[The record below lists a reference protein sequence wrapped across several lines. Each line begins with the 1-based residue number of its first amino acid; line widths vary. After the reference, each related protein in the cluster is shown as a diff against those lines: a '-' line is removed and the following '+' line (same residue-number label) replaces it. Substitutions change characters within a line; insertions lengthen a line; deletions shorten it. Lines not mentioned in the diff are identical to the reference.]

1 MVFCLQSLC
10 LLTYIKQK
18 HYVLCAHSYH
28 FVYRAKQ
35 NNGGIVVAFHFFF
48 VLLHPNN
55 MISMMKKI
63 VLMLV
68 SAILLCS
75 CVKNGGSTSGAPTE
89 LKYAK
94 CFTVTERQ
102 DGVRLV
108 TVNDSEHDP
117 DQASAYH
124 FALVPKGQ
132 TAKDLPDGYKVV
144 NVPIE
149 HCIVMTLPQSS
160 GFVELGA
167 LDRVSGMNSARTLK
181 NAEVKARIRDGR
193 IIQIGMEGNF
203 DRELI
208 IAAQPDVI
216 FVSPSKRGGFR
227 ALNDADAVLVPYL
240 GYKETTALG
249 QAEWIK
255 FVALFTGQEQQA
267 NDYFDALEAR
277 YNELKA
283 RVDSVAERPVVMN
296 GRVLEGLWC
305 AEGGQSVQAQL
316 IRDAGARYILDDDT
330 NTSDIK
336 MEFEEMYAKAY
347 AADYWT
353 TISAQDNFTY
363 AAMLDVDDRY
373 ADFAAFRNRHVVC
386 CDLKASAFRELSP
399 MHPDLLLSDFVY
411 AFHPELMPADYRPT
425 FYKPLP

>member
-1 MVFCLQSLC
+1 M
-10 LLTYIKQK
+10 T
-18 HYVLCAHSYH
+18 
-28 FVYRAKQ
+28 
-35 NNGGIVVAFHFFF
+35 
-48 VLLHPNN
+48 
-55 MISMMKKI
+55 MKKI
-63 VLMLV
+63 ALMLMAAV
-68 SAILLCS
+68 LLCGCARKGAGS
-75 CVKNGGSTSGAPTE
+75 NGSPTE

-94 CFTVTERQ
+94 CFTVNERE

-108 TVNDSEHDP
+108 TVSNPEHEDGE
-117 DQASAYH
+117 ASVYR
-124 FALVPKGQ
+124 FALVPRGQ
-132 TAKDLPDGYKVV
+132 TAKDLPEGYQTV

-149 HCIVMTLPQSS
+149 HCIVMTLPQLS

-167 LDRVSGMNSARTLK
+167 LDRVSGMNSARTLQ
-181 NAEVKARIRDGR
+181 NTEVKARIRDGR

-227 ALNDADAVLVPYL
+227 ALSDADAVLVPYL

-267 NDYFDALEAR
+267 SNYFNALETR
-277 YNELKA
+277 YNALKTRA
-283 RVDSVAERPVVMN
+283 DSVAQRPVVMN
-296 GRVLEGLWC
+296 GRLLEGLWC
-305 AEGGQSVQAQL
+305 AEGGRSVQAQM
-316 IRDAGARYILDDDT
+316 IRDAGATYILDADT

-347 AADYWT
+347 NADYWT
-353 TISAQDNFTY
+353 TICSQDNYDY

-373 ADFAAFRNRHVVC
+373 ADFAAFRNHHVVC
-386 CDLKASAFRELSP
+386 CDLKQSAFRELSP
-399 MHPDLLLSDFVY
+399 MHPDLLLSDFIY
-411 AFHPELMPADYRPT
+411 AFHPELLPADYRPT